1 MYIRFKYN
9 NGSNPYI
16 ATKHNTLFDMI
27 YKYNLHEESE
37 NVFRVLNEREKY
49 PKTYANKRYILQE
62 FALMWL
68 DWFCDC
74 RYSRE
79 SLAQWGAFFE
89 EYGKKYGL
97 LREFRANGLC

>member
-1 MYIRFKYN
+1 MYTKFIYN

-16 ATKHNTLFDMI
+16 ATTHRNLFNMI
-27 YKYNLHEESE
+27 FKYNLTEISE
-37 NVFRVLNEREKY
+37 NTFRILNEREKY

-74 RYSRE
+74 RYSWE

-97 LREFRANGLC
+97 LREFRENGII